1 MEKAPSKEKLIF
13 DREGALNRLGDD
25 EALLEEILG
34 VYFEDTPRQLEA
46 LKEAV
51 ERGDSAA
58 IRRQAHTL
66 KGSSGNVGAVSMQEV
81 AFQIE
86 KAGETGD
93 LARTASLFETIE
105 KEFDKLLR
113 ISK

>member
-1 MEKAPSKEKLIF
+1 
-13 DREGALNRLGDD
+13 
-25 EALLEEILG
+25 LLEEILS
-34 VYFEDTPRQLEA
+34 VYFEDTPRQMEA

-51 ERGDSAA
+51 ERGDSSA

-66 KGSSGNVGAVSMQEV
+66 KGSSGNVGAVSMLDV
-81 AFQIE
+81 ASQME

-93 LARTASLFETIE
+93 LAQTASLFETIE

-113 ISK
+113 FSK